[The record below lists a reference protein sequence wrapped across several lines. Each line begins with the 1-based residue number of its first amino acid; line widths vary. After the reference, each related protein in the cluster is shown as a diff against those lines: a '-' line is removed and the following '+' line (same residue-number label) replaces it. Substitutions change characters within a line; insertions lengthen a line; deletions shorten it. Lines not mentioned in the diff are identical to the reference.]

1 MPLRSAYIEYFH
13 PLKFPERS
21 SVVKLVKEQK
31 RPTSQGF
38 GCSGCEPGCRLAF
51 ARVRGRRRRERV
63 ERDTSFNLVIRSKLF
78 TDDAIMRF
86 DSGAVISVV
95 VRNKT
100 FRDATKVSSATPRR
114 AHGRAS
120 T

>member
-1 MPLRSAYIEYFH
+1 VPLRSAYIEYFH

-38 GCSGCEPGCRLAF
+38 GCGCEPGCRLTF

-100 FRDATKVSSATPRR
+100 FRGATKVSSATPRR